1 MSDIDDAPEAE
12 LNPAIQPEHEQADI
26 AVEDDADESDED
38 QDDAEDEENAEV
50 EE

>member
-1 MSDIDDAPEAE
+1 MSDIDDAPETE
-12 LNPAIQPEHEQADI
+12 LNPATQPEDEQEDI
-26 AVEDDADESDED
+26 AGEDNADESDED